1 MTLLWRNSPEFRSF
15 PPRRAGCASS
25 SVICNTPASRAWAQ
39 TQQMVPGVQAGRV
52 AVGPVNPHG
61 VIADQLHV
69 SYGDIGR
76 YRLRI
81 HNPRPRILI
90 DARRAV
96 AVASQEVERIISH
109 MLRIPCD
116 PQNTFTAQCLE
127 VLRKSGHLRIVGFG
141 ASGAMPMAA
150 MGMHSISTQRLIHTS
165 QD

>member
-1 MTLLWRNSPEFRSF
+1 
-15 PPRRAGCASS
+15 
-25 SVICNTPASRAWAQ
+25 
-39 TQQMVPGVQAGRV
+39 MVPGVQAGRV

-76 YRLRI
+76 Y
-81 HNPRPRILI
+81 
-90 DARRAV
+90 